1 MDTPDR
7 FFSASYSDQ
16 GNTRIVRVPEYT
28 QISVASTKYVMIV
41 ISKSYGS
48 FQAGMYVNRGSRWL
62 FALPYDDMGV
72 AFGGD
77 YLVQVVINP
86 VAPLAVANQALVYRG
101 GYQVSVPVV
110 PTTQD
115 LLWTLL
121 IPKTT
126 VAAPPTNPTGSSYYE
141 HLQPSAGTVWMIP
154 HSLGKYPSVT
164 LLDSANDEIEG
175 DVSHVSKNV
184 VVATFSAAV
193 SGRALCN

>member
-126 VAAPPTNPTGSSYYE
+126 VAAPPSPTGSSYYE
-141 HLQPSAGTVWMIP
+141 HLQPSAGTVWTIP